1 MKRKIKFF
9 LFGFVFF
16 LCFLLVVP
24 FLLPTKI
31 YQELLVSH
39 VESSFPVHV
48 EMGKMRLR
56 FFPVPGALLKDVKIF
71 SAEAPFE
78 SKPLA
83 TAADLQVSVSLRPIL
98 NRKMVLSFQLGKPV
112 IYFRTKGNV
121 SNFQTIFASRQPAE
135 KKDQFWFWQI
145 DSLNLK
151 QGTLNIWDDDHQ
163 QLIHHLDQ
171 IDGTLSNL
179 SFSGSGKIR
188 SKELKLWGESIENA
202 EIAFHLNLPKL
213 QLDSV
218 SGTVMGGAF
227 SGDGFFLFKKPV
239 SWHFD
244 LRWNH
249 VPFEN
254 LVFLKKSFRG
264 IGSLHT
270 LINGKE
276 NDFSATG
283 VVESKELFLQET
295 SLRDLHVDFELRPQ
309 TLYIRSF
316 KSAMFD
322 APLQGSG
329 TLSFG
334 DTTDYHFDT
343 VFQDVQL
350 EKLPFLK
357 KIILGNGTLHA
368 KIAGKWKSDE
378 EWFRHFDA
386 TGDIQVT
393 NGSVPSLH
401 LGREIFDHSVWQNMS
416 PLAGF
421 DREELRSLQN
431 LDSAVQQLSIPF
443 EIVNGK
449 TTVKEGTWNNPR
461 YQIAV
466 HGSIGLDQA
475 LDGAG
480 AFLLLPGEVNKLVK
494 DKAVRDALVDANG
507 ELELPFF
514 IGGTL
519 STPQITPDKATI
531 TPRFT
536 KAVLM
541 RGVQLLNPENV
552 VQEPIKI
559 LSAPV
564 KIFNKI
570 FK

>member
-9 LFGFVFF
+9 LLGFVFF
-16 LCFLLVVP
+16 LCLLLALP
-24 FLLPTKI
+24 FLLPTKT
-31 YQELLVSH
+31 YQEWFVSH
-39 VESSFPVHV
+39 IESSFPVHV
-48 EMGKMRLR
+48 EIGRMRLR

-71 SAEAPFE
+71 STDAPFE

-83 TAADLQVSVSLRPIL
+83 DTSDLEVSVSLRSVL
-98 NRKMVLSFQLGKPV
+98 DRKIVLSLQLEKPV

-121 SNFQTIFASRQPAE
+121 SNFQTTFAARQPAP
-135 KKDQFWFWQI
+135 KKDRFWSWQI
-145 DSLNLK
+145 KSLNLK

-171 IDGTLSNL
+171 IDGTLSNF
-179 SFSGSGKIR
+179 SFSGSGKLR
-188 SKELKLWGESIENA
+188 SKKFKFLGELIENA

-213 QLDSV
+213 QLDSI
-218 SGTVMGGAF
+218 SGTVMGGSF
-227 SGDGFFLFKKPV
+227 TGEGFFLFKKPV

-244 LRWNH
+244 LHWNN

-254 LVFLKKSFRG
+254 FAFLKKSFRG

-270 LINGKE
+270 LIDGKK

-295 SLRDLHVDFELRPQ
+295 SLSGLHVDFEMRPQ

-316 KSAMFD
+316 KGAMFD

-343 VFQDVQL
+343 IFQDVQL

-401 LGREIFDHSVWQNMS
+401 LGREIFDHSVWQTMT

-421 DREELRSLQN
+421 DRNELRSLQN

-449 TTVKEGTWNNPR
+449 TWVKEGTWNNPR
-461 YQIAV
+461 YQIV
-466 HGSIGLDQA
+466 VNGSIALNQA
-475 LDGAG
+475 LDGTG
-480 AFLLLPGEVNKLVK
+480 AFLLLPDEVNKLVK
-494 DKAVRDALVDANG
+494 DKAVRDSLVDAKG

-519 STPQITPDKATI
+519 SAPQIIPDKTTI
-531 TPRFT
+531 TSRFT

-541 RGVQLLNPENV
+541 RGVQ
-552 VQEPIKI
+552 I
-559 LSAPV
+559 
-564 KIFNKI
+564 
-570 FK
+570 